1 MPNPH
6 SQLWRWEVAQ
16 MLGAGASDTPPAN
29 PSANQLWWESD
40 TGSLFIWYVDPDSA
54 QWVQVSDGRPSL
66 YDPFMFGT
74 ADMSLRSGAAGA
86 VNVNSKADGTGSNIL
101 TLSAAGGI
109 VFPSTAIANSDPNA
123 LDDYEEGTWT
133 PVLSPTSGAI
143 TSYTASGS
151 YTKIGRMVFVQM
163 NATITNNGTG
173 AGGIS
178 VNGLPFTAGAD
189 ASGGGREIAVVGY
202 WIEATITAGSNNMT
216 LFRWDNT
223 YPGGANWQLRIN
235 ANYRT

>member
-86 VNVNSKADGTGSNIL
+86 VNVNSKADGTGSNVL

-109 VFPSTAIANSDPNA
+109 VFPSTAIDNPSPNA

-133 PVLSPTSGAI
+133 PVLAASSGSI
-143 TSYTASGS
+143 TSYTASGT
-151 YTKIGRMVFVQM
+151 YTKIGRMVFIHM
-163 NATITNNGTG
+163 DATLTNNGTG
-173 AGGIS
+173 TGAINVS
-178 VNGLPFTAGAD
+178 GLPFTPTEN
-189 ASGGGREIAVVGY
+189 ASGGGREVAVVGY
-202 WIEATITAGSNNMT
+202 WASATLSSGSGTMS
-216 LFRWDNT
+216 LLKYDNT
-223 YPGGANWQLRIN
+223 YPGATNHQLRIN
-235 ANYRT
+235 VSYKA